1 MGDIRGEK
9 ISFRKQDIVPLHHL
23 PSAQI
28 EDPLI
33 VHCPPRVRLAGRAG
47 RFVLWLAFIVIFV
60 SGMVVLAV
68 ETGSLDRTL
77 SNGARSVLQAAIGPK
92 YRTDIGSTAIRFSK
106 SLHLALEAQNVS
118 IIDENSGEVLS
129 RTKAVRLVLDPLS
142 LLQGRV
148 SVSQIEAEGMT
159 LDASLLPK
167 GGPIDLASQR
177 IDQIP
182 AVLEVAFGQIDA
194 ARNFIARGGLDSLR
208 IGGVEIAMQGSGT
221 QPLAMSVDDLAM
233 HRSDTGALVFNGQF
247 SVNGHVST
255 LTAEALSDGY
265 RATSLT
271 ATLSD
276 VELTPFLL
284 RRGVKGEPR
293 QGLDGTVDI
302 SLSADRGADGRPASL
317 AASVKAQQGQI
328 YVDGDQQELTRA
340 DVNMA
345 YDFAKQTIE
354 LKPSLAEFGPMR
366 MPFTG
371 GLIDLDR
378 LPDGAGQGKGIGID
392 FLVGDGLA
400 SVAAAGEMP
409 IPFSM
414 KAYGRYL
421 HGARELQIGDL
432 TVATPSGRMTGVLN
446 MRFGEQSPEIRF
458 NGSIADMHTSVVKQL
473 WPYWM
478 AIKPRAW
485 VLSNLYGGTITQG
498 SIDVFIPA
506 GRLPVIPH
514 PLELNENELKI
525 SFDIVNARM
534 NIAGDIPPI
543 RDTAAHF
550 DLKGQ
555 RVEVKIASGT
565 SYFPSGRTV
574 RVDGGEFIIANTY
587 AKPLMA
593 DLDIAVSGAADAVAE
608 LVTFRPIGAL
618 ERTGFKAGDFS
629 GNVSADVQARIGLIN
644 AQKPPPPDWKAHMT
658 LAGVDLKPDYAGRRI
673 SSLDGTLDIDRQ
685 SARLE
690 AKGKIDDIP
699 MEVSLTEPVE
709 KSSTVQKTR
718 IIRFELDN
726 AARKRLAPGLDDLID
741 GPIDL
746 EVARV
751 DETRQSV
758 TADVTRATV
767 TLPWIGWSKGS
778 GVAASTALEF
788 VEKDGV
794 TTIDKFKFDGDGFGA
809 EGKLQLGKAGLV
821 SADLS
826 HMRLSPSDDYA
837 VSVRLVK
844 GMYRINVSGRS
855 ADARPVLGM
864 LKASAKSPGA
874 NGDESGTGARV
885 EVALDTLIGFN
896 DETLRN
902 VSMLYA
908 TRGGKTTALD
918 LKAITGSGEAVVSQL
933 KKGER
938 GNVMSIITSDAGAL
952 LRLTDIYSRMRGGL
966 LDLKLRGNI
975 GQKWNGSLDIRNFGV
990 ENEERLQ
997 SIVSTP
1003 ASADGQ
1009 SLNSAVKRDID
1020 VRSAKFQRAFA
1031 RVIYADGALRT
1042 ENGVVRGEQIG
1053 ATFQGTVR
1061 DSAGNMDMTGTFMPA
1076 YGLNR
1081 LFAELPVIGI
1091 LLGNGRDRGLLGITF
1106 KLTGPSE
1113 KPKLVVNP
1121 LSIIAPG
1128 VFRQIFEFQ

>member
-1 MGDIRGEK
+1 M
-9 ISFRKQDIVPLHHL
+9 PLHHL

-33 VHCPPRVRLAGRAG
+33 VHCPARVRFAGRAG
-47 RFVLWLAFIVIFV
+47 RFALWLVFAAIFV
-60 SGMVVLAV
+60 SGLVVLAV

-106 SLHLALEAQNVS
+106 SLHLALEVRNVS
-118 IIDENSGEVLS
+118 VIAATSGEVLS
-129 RTKAVRLVLDPLS
+129 RIDAVRLVLDPVS
-142 LLQGRV
+142 LLRGRV
-148 SVSQIEAEGMT
+148 SVSEVEAEGLT

-167 GGPIDLASQR
+167 GGSIDLASRR
-177 IDQIP
+177 IDEIP
-182 AVLEVAFGQIDA
+182 AVLEAAFVQIDG
-194 ARNFIARGGLDSLR
+194 ARDFIARGGLDSLR
-208 IGGVEIAMQGSGT
+208 IGGVEIAMLGSGAK
-221 QPLAMSVDDLAM
+221 PLAVSIDDM
-233 HRSDTGALVFNGQF
+233 VMRRSDSGALLFNGQF

-255 LTAEALSDGY
+255 LTAEAQSGGD
-265 RATSLT
+265 RATSLN

-276 VELTPFLL
+276 VHVTPFLL
-284 RRGVKGEPR
+284 KIIQGKPR
-293 QGLDGTVDI
+293 QGLDGKVDI
-302 SLSADRGADGRPASL
+302 ALSAGRGSARGAASLSAT
-317 AASVKAQQGQI
+317 VKAHPGQI

-340 DVNMA
+340 NLNLA
-345 YDFAKQTIE
+345 YDFTKQTIE
-354 LKPSLAEFGPMR
+354 LRPSLAVFGQMR

-392 FLVGDGLA
+392 FLVNDGLA
-400 SVAAAGEMP
+400 SVATSGETP

-421 HGARELQIGDL
+421 HGTRELQIGDL
-432 TVATPSGRMTGVLN
+432 TVATPSGRMTGTVN
-446 MRFGEQSPEIRF
+446 VRFGDKSPEIRF
-458 NGSIADMHTSVVKQL
+458 NGSIADMHTSVVKQM

-478 AIKPRAW
+478 AMKPRAW
-485 VLSNLYGGTITQG
+485 VMSNLYGGTITQG
-498 SIDVFIPA
+498 SIEVFLPA

-514 PLELNENELKI
+514 PLDLDENELKI

-555 RVEVKIASGT
+555 RLEVNIASGT

-574 RVDGGEFIIANTY
+574 RVDGGDFMIANTY
-587 AKPLMA
+587 SKPLMA
-593 DLDIAVSGAADAVAE
+593 DLKIAVSGAADAVAE

-618 ERTGFKAGDFS
+618 ERTGFKASDFS
-629 GNVSADVQARIGLIN
+629 GDVSADVEARIGLIN
-644 AQKPPPPDWKAHMT
+644 DQKPPPPDWKAHMN
-658 LAGVDLKPDYAGRRI
+658 LSGVDLKPDYAGRRI

-709 KSSTVQKTR
+709 TGSTVERTR
-718 IIRFELDN
+718 VIRFDLDN
-726 AARKRLAPGLDDLID
+726 ADRKKLAPGLEDLVD
-741 GPIDL
+741 GPIAL
-746 EVARV
+746 EIARV
-751 DETRQSV
+751 DDTHQSV
-758 TADVTRATV
+758 KADLTRATV
-767 TLPWIGWSKGS
+767 TLPWVGWSKGS
-778 GVAASTALEF
+778 GIKANTELQFA
-788 VEKDGV
+788 EKDGV
-794 TTIDKFKFDGDGFGA
+794 TTIDNFTFDGDGFGA
-809 EGKLQLGKAGLV
+809 AGKLQIGKTGLI
-821 SADLS
+821 SADLNR
-826 HMRLSPSDDYA
+826 MRLSPADDYA

-844 GMYRINVSGRS
+844 GIYRVNVSGTA
-855 ADARPVLGM
+855 ADARPLLAM
-864 LKASAKSPGA
+864 MKTSAQGA
-874 NGDESGTGARV
+874 GAKDGDDDGTGATV
-885 EVALDTLIGFN
+885 ELALDTLIGFN

-908 TRGGKTTALD
+908 TRAGKTTALD
-918 LKAITGSGEAVVSQL
+918 MKATTKSGEAVVSQL
-933 KKGER
+933 KKGDR
-938 GNVMSIITSDAGAL
+938 GNEMSVITSDAGAL
-952 LRLTDIYSRMRGGL
+952 LRLTDLYSRMRGGL
-966 LDLKLRGNI
+966 LDFKLRGDI
-975 GQKWNGSLDIRNFGV
+975 GQKWNGSIDIRNFGV
-990 ENEERLQ
+990 EDEERLQ

-1020 VRSAKFQRAFA
+1020 VRSEKFQRAFA

-1042 ENGVVRGEQIG
+1042 ENGVVRGHQVG

-1061 DSAGNMDMTGTFMPA
+1061 DGAGNMDMTGTFMPA

-1106 KLTGPSE
+1106 KLTGPTE
-1113 KPKLVVNP
+1113 TPKLAINP

>member
-9 ISFRKQDIVPLHHL
+9 IRFRKQDIVPLHHL

-33 VHCPPRVRLAGRAG
+33 VHCPPRAHLAGRAG
-47 RFVLWLAFIVIFV
+47 RLVLWLAFVIIFL

-68 ETGSLDRTL
+68 ETGSLDKTL
-77 SNGARSVLQAAIGPK
+77 SNGARTVLQAAIGPN
-92 YRTDIGSTAIRFSK
+92 YRTDIGATAIRFSK
-106 SLHLALEAQNVS
+106 SLKLALEAQNVS
-118 IIDENSGEVLS
+118 VVDQNSGDILS

-142 LLQGRV
+142 LLRGRV
-148 SVSQIEAEGMT
+148 SVSEIEAEGMT
-159 LDASLLPK
+159 LDAALLPK
-167 GGPIDLASQR
+167 GGPVDLASLR

-182 AVLEVAFGQIDA
+182 AALEAAFVQIDG

-208 IGGVEIAMQGSGT
+208 IGGVDIALQGAGA
-221 QPLAMSVDDLAM
+221 QPLAVSVDDLAM
-233 HRSDTGALVFNGQF
+233 QRNDSGALLFNGQF

-255 LTAEALSDGY
+255 LAAEALSGGD
-265 RATSLT
+265 RASSLT

-276 VELTPFLL
+276 VHLTPFLL
-284 RRGVKGEPR
+284 KYLQDKPR

-302 SLSADRGADGRPASL
+302 ALSAGRGAEGGSPSLSAT
-317 AASVKAQQGQI
+317 VKAEQARI

-345 YDFAKQTIE
+345 YDFTKQTIE

-378 LPDGAGQGKGIGID
+378 LPDGTGQGKGVGID

-409 IPFSM
+409 VPFSM

-421 HGARELQIGDL
+421 HGSRELQIGDL
-432 TVATPSGRMTGVLN
+432 TVMTPSGRMTGGLN
-446 MRFGEQSPEIRF
+446 VRFGDKSPEIRF
-458 NGSIADMHTSVVKQL
+458 NGAISDMHTSVVKQL

-514 PLELNENELKI
+514 PLDLNENELKI

-574 RVDGGEFIIANTY
+574 RVDGGEFVIANTY

-629 GNVSADVQARIGLIN
+629 GDVSADVKARIGLIN
-644 AQKPPPPDWKAHMT
+644 AQNPPPPDWTAHMT
-658 LAGVDLKPDYAGRRI
+658 LEGVDLKPDYAGRRI

-699 MEVSLTEPVE
+699 MEVSLAEPVE
-709 KSSTVQKTR
+709 KSSTVKKTR
-718 IIRFELDN
+718 VIRFELDN
-726 AARKRLAPGLDDLID
+726 AARKRLAPGLDDLVD
-741 GPIDL
+741 GPIAL

-758 TADVTRATV
+758 KADVTRATV

-778 GVAASTALEF
+778 GVAASTELEF

-844 GMYRINVSGRS
+844 GMYRINVSGRA

-864 LKASAKSPGA
+864 LKASAKTPEA
-874 NGDESGTGARV
+874 PEEDTGTGARV
-885 EVALDTLIGFN
+885 ELALDTLIGFN

-918 LKAITGSGEAVVSQL
+918 LKAITRSGEAVVSQL
-933 KKGER
+933 KKGDR

-1020 VRSAKFQRAFA
+1020 VRSEKFQRAFA
-1031 RVIYADGALRT
+1031 RIVYADGALST
-1042 ENGVVRGEQIG
+1042 ENGVVRGEQVG

-1113 KPKLVVNP
+1113 KPKLAINP